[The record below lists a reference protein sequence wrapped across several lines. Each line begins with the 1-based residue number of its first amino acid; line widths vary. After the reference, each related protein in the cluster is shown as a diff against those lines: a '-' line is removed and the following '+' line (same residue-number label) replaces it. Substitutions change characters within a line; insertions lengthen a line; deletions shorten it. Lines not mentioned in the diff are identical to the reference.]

1 MFAGTVSSFK
11 PVLPLNADSS
21 REVRFSGRMTVV
33 RADLLSCHGVWIFD
47 APYVCQVPLPVN
59 VIFSIAVQFSK
70 TGFLSETTQS
80 MSAGTVSSF
89 RFLQSLKADS
99 PTEVTPS
106 EIMAAVRF
114 DLLSCHGVYSES
126 PEPYSYQSP
135 EDPFVNVMLSM
146 LTQPSKA
153 GA

>member
-59 VIFSIAVQFSK
+59 VILSMSVHPANAGYSSDTTQSRLTGTRRSFRPEQSANADFPRVVSEPAITTVVSPVQFSNA
-70 TGFLSETTQS
+70 E
-80 MSAGTVSSF
+80 V
-89 RFLQSLKADS
+89 
-99 PTEVTPS
+99 PTEQTCSGMVT
-106 EIMAAVRF
+106 EAR
-114 DLLSCHGVYSES
+114 
-126 PEPYSYQSP
+126 
-135 EDPFVNVMLSM
+135 
-146 LTQPSKA
+146 
-153 GA
+153 